1 MAGPRWLRPAEQLR
15 VALLLAADPLLS
27 AGAAT
32 RHVRASKAA
41 GRLYQLRQAQ
51 RAGDSAS
58 RHRPRAA
65 RWLRRAE
72 RRARGALARA
82 GFADPAVAAE
92 VLRQVQVLTL
102 TSALAELDYTT
113 PDAAHAALGNLI
125 RPGAASPPSP
135 RRAPST
141 IPNGSRGVAP
151 PSGTAVN
158 GVSHNHRDPAP
169 RLAHLPTS
177 AISEQA
183 PGHPEASPAS
193 AGAGDGALADA
204 AARIVAGAR
213 QQGARLSQAGLA
225 GQLRAQGYSVANHRL
240 RWLAAASGLSQ
251 DRERA

>member
-1 MAGPRWLRPAEQLR
+1 MTAAPRRP
-15 VALLLAADPLLS
+15 S
-27 AGAAT
+27 
-32 RHVRASKAA
+32 
-41 GRLYQLRQAQ
+41 
-51 RAGDSAS
+51 
-58 RHRPRAA
+58 AA
-65 RWLRRAE
+65 RRLRRAE

-102 TSALAELDYTT
+102 TSALAGLDYTT

-125 RPGAASPPSP
+125 RPGLARRRHRAGHRARSRTAHAAWHPHPAWPSTACHITTTT
-135 RRAPST
+135 RAP
-141 IPNGSRGVAP
+141 A
-151 PSGTAVN
+151 
-158 GVSHNHRDPAP
+158 
-169 RLAHLPTS
+169 LAARSTS

-183 PGHPEASPAS
+183 SRRPEASPAS

-213 QQGARLSQAGLA
+213 QQGARLSQAALA